1 METWKEMIERRER
14 EEREFF
20 ERYANAPEE
29 LEAVLNKAISKIEA
43 HGYMVHSRENRYLG
57 MLCEEC
63 PVVYEILKSDYST
76 LYGYG
81 TCSAEA
87 IVRFSEG
94 LEDSTDVSE
103 DMDHEDAHITKPPM
117 ETAVRQAMERE
128 YDDCYNEG
136 EEGYNPYRTGSAP
149 TYKHTKKVEEE

>member
-76 LYGYG
+76 LYG
-81 TCSAEA
+81 SAEA